1 MSLSRLEKDAV
12 VAEEARVAKLR
23 EKARADT
30 ADERKLR
37 KKTMEE
43 EREHTRYCVNGAR
56 LAAAARACSGSGAS
70 LQAKKRARHARRA
83 CVRGRRGR

>member
-56 LAAAARACSGSGAS
+56 LGAPARPRSRAAAARRC
-70 LQAKKRARHARRA
+70 K
-83 CVRGRRGR
+83 